1 MLPGVDVG
9 PAEARA
15 CLRHVGTE
23 RFDHAD
29 FDIKL
34 SPDDARFGVWRRVVS
49 TEHNQMRA
57 TMQARL
63 LAGHRLG
70 RMPGATPLREA
81 EMRWEVAVFGMLTR
95 KGGRLRGRP
104 VQAAEFAASVF
115 KKSVAMPSYS
125 EGEAVELSFTD
136 AAGRG
141 AMVTKTIARS
151 GIRIEHD
158 PEERDDARKFRRDK
172 ILREAPELIAGATGA
187 DLAWLEIAMQA
198 LDGLFNAMAL
208 DDDEALRRAVAVL
221 ESPVIGWLAR
231 LKNPFLK

>member
-1 MLPGVDVG
+1 MPPGVDVG

-34 SPDDARFGVWRRVVS
+34 NPDGAGFGVWRRIVS

-95 KGGRLRGRP
+95 KGGRLRGRSDSQSLRMGCDRIC
-104 VQAAEFAASVF
+104 VC
-115 KKSVAMPSYS
+115 
-125 EGEAVELSFTD
+125 G
-136 AAGRG
+136 AGRFPFG
-141 AMVTKTIARS
+141 SR
-151 GIRIEHD
+151 RISQTRGKG
-158 PEERDDARKFRRDK
+158 PV
-172 ILREAPELIAGATGA
+172 IIAGGPIPTG
-187 DLAWLEIAMQA
+187 
-198 LDGLFNAMAL
+198 
-208 DDDEALRRAVAVL
+208 
-221 ESPVIGWLAR
+221 SAR
-231 LKNPFLK
+231 